1 MELEE
6 LRDALKIA
14 SDREYA
20 LVEELLVSVE
30 KKSLLRQIRQTE
42 KHDTPARLEYY
53 GNPKVV
59 ARVVVNLIEQGKL
72 RYNGADN
79 YTQIIRSLTSMI
91 DVVNVETGK
100 IMSGESLLSYAKRIR
115 AGELPEYE

>member
-1 MELEE
+1 M
-6 LRDALKIA
+6 
-14 SDREYA
+14 
-20 LVEELLVSVE
+20 
-30 KKSLLRQIRQTE
+30 
-42 KHDTPARLEYY
+42 EYY
-53 GNPKVV
+53 GHPKEVV
-59 ARVVVNLIEQGKL
+59 GVIVKLIGQGTL

-79 YTQIIRSLTSMI
+79 YTQIIRSLTSLI